1 MNLQHVNV
9 MHLVPLCTIIN
20 YHYSFRYN
28 HVIQYEILMDGL
40 GTRRLEVLKGHL
52 VGQGDVKPLECS
64 GVKSSAPM
72 SSTKAEVQRAFPR
85 HRYVRCALANRSWCM
100 CMCVCV
106 FFFCGNGMHRCTVT
120 VTPCSHRTCQYVDTC
135 TRTRVH

>member
-1 MNLQHVNV
+1 MRWRETTSSDKKKNKNLLHVNV
-9 MHLVPLCTIIN
+9 MHLVPLCTFIN

-85 HRYVRCALANRSWCM
+85 HRYVRCALAR
-100 CMCVCV
+100 CMCVCGV
-106 FFFCGNGMHRCTVT
+106 CVLR
-120 VTPCSHRTCQYVDTC
+120 Q
-135 TRTRVH
+135 